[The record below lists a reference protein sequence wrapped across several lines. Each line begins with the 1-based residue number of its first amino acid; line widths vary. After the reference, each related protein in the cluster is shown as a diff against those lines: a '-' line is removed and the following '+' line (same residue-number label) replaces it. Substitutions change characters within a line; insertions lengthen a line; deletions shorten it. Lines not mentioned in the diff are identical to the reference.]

1 MQITNMQQWLW
12 RVTQAISF
20 FVQQSVF
27 SWALPAGVRIPSN
40 ATFFLSFGAVAC
52 MHVIQPLML
61 FSDRYFVCQFG
72 ELSQTS

>member
-1 MQITNMQQWLW
+1 MQITNNEQWLW

-40 ATFFLSFGAVAC
+40 ASFLLPFFASFPKHSCCCKIGVFLVRRDPSN
-52 MHVIQPLML
+52 HLDHGP
-61 FSDRYFVCQFG
+61 
-72 ELSQTS
+72 